1 MAGLPAFGTTLV
13 ASASVLS
20 PTRRNDPAYD
30 TVQGQLWD
38 YYARLEEFSAAV
50 SWKGNALSRVRL
62 IAAEYIPGESE
73 PKPITEGPAADAV
86 ARLAGGIGG
95 QSQLM
100 RLMGVH
106 YNVPGEGWLVGSE
119 EDGEEIWSVYSA
131 DELRVNGGVYQLK
144 TGESSRSW
152 EPLGSDV
159 MVVRFWRPDERYS
172 YRARSIA
179 SHALGAMAEL
189 DLINKRIIAET
200 VSRLASNGLI
210 LYDQDRLSYS
220 QLANPEGADAPD
232 PFAQI
237 MVEIASRGIKDPQS
251 AEAALKM
258 MVGVRLGDAT
268 DVKLADVMHVIDL
281 SNPIDDKLIP
291 QRESAIRRLATALDL
306 PSDVLLGV
314 SGMNHWGA
322 AQVEE
327 SGIKLH
333 IAPDAETICHAL
345 TKGYLTP
352 VLRAEGQRSGED
364 LTTGPNG
371 GRIVVWYDPSEIVMR
386 PDKSEHAMQAYDR
399 MEITGQAYRREIGL
413 SEFDKPD
420 GEELDAMTDL
430 LVRRASATGAQ
441 VSESMGT
448 ENADGTESTETD
460 LGTPDPADVQAA
472 EPGEA

>member
-1 MAGLPAFGTTLV
+1 MGIPAFGTTLV

-20 PTRRNDPAYD
+20 PLRRNDPTYD

-106 YNVPGEGWLVGSE
+106 YNVPGEGWLVGME

-131 DELRVNGGVYQLK
+131 DELRVNNNVYQLK
-144 TGESSRSW
+144 TGEGSRSW
-152 EPLGSDV
+152 EPLGSDI

-200 VSRLASNGLI
+200 VSRLASNGIL
-210 LYDQDRLSYS
+210 LYDQDRLSFS
-220 QLANPEGADAPD
+220 QLPNPEGVEAQD
-232 PFAQI
+232 PFAVI
-237 MVEIASRGIKDPQS
+237 LAEVGSRGIKDAQS
-251 AEAALKM
+251 AEAALKLPI
-258 MVGVRLGDAT
+258 GVRLGDAT
-268 DVKLADVMHVIDL
+268 DVKLSDVMHVLDL

-345 TKGYLTP
+345 TKGYLVP
-352 VLRAEGQRSGED
+352 VLLAGGDS
-364 LTTGPNG
+364 LTGPNG

-386 PDKSEHAMQAYDR
+386 PDKSEHAMMAYDR
-399 MEITGQAYRREIGL
+399 MEINGAAFRREIGL
-413 SEFDKPD
+413 AESDKPTPEQLND
-420 GEELDAMTDL
+420 MTNL
-430 LVRRASATGAQ
+430 LERRSIATGAQ
-441 VSESMGT
+441 VSEGMSD
-448 ENADGTESTETD
+448 ENADGTETIDTAVND
-460 LGTPDPADVQAA
+460 DDPTDPAAT

>member
-1 MAGLPAFGTTLV
+1 MGLPAFGTTLV

-20 PTRRNDPAYD
+20 PSRQNNPDYSAI
-30 TVQGQLWD
+30 QQQLWD

-62 IAAEYIPGESE
+62 LAAEYIPGGDE
-73 PKPITEGPAADAV
+73 PLPLAEGPAADAV

-95 QSQLM
+95 QAQLM
-100 RLMGVH
+100 RLMGIH
-106 YNVPGEGWLVGSE
+106 YNVAGEGWLVGQVDDE
-119 EDGEEIWSVYSA
+119 GEEIWAVYSA
-131 DELRVNGGVYQLK
+131 DELRVNNGVYQLK
-144 TGESSRSW
+144 LGESSRSW
-152 EPLGSDV
+152 VALGDDI

-172 YRARSIA
+172 YRASSIA
-179 SHALGAMAEL
+179 SHALGAMTEL

-200 VSRLASNGLI
+200 VSRLASNGIL
-210 LYDQDRLSYS
+210 LYDQDRLSFS
-220 QLANPEGADAPD
+220 QLPNPDGADGQD
-232 PFAQI
+232 PFA
-237 MVEIASRGIKDPQS
+237 VVLAEVGSRGIKDAQS
-251 AEAALKM
+251 AEAALKLPI
-258 MVGVRLGDAT
+258 GVRLGEAT
-268 DVKLADVMHVIDL
+268 DVKLSDVMHVLDL

-352 VLRAEGQRSGED
+352 VLRAGGDS
-364 LTTGPNG
+364 LTGPNG

-399 MEITGQAYRREIGL
+399 MEINGKAFRREIGL
-413 SEFDKPD
+413 SEADKPSPTEIED
-420 GEELDAMTDL
+420 MTDL

-448 ENADGTESTETD
+448 ENADGSESTETD
-460 LGTPDPADVQAA
+460 LDTPDPVDTQAT
-472 EPGEA
+472 EPGGA

>member
-1 MAGLPAFGTTLV
+1 MGLPAFGTTLV

-20 PTRRNDPAYD
+20 PIRRNDPTYD
-30 TVQGQLWD
+30 TVQGQLWE
-38 YYARLEEFSAAV
+38 YYARLEEFAAAV

-106 YNVPGEGWLVGSE
+106 YNVPGEGWLVGRD
-119 EDGEEIWSVYSA
+119 EDGEEVWSVYSA
-131 DELRVNGGVYQLK
+131 DELRVSNNVYQLK
-144 TGESSRSW
+144 TGDSSRSW
-152 EPLGSDV
+152 EPLGSDI

-200 VSRLASNGLI
+200 VSRLASNGIL
-210 LYDQDRLSYS
+210 LYDQDRLSFS
-220 QLANPEGADAPD
+220 QLPNPEGVEGQD
-232 PFAQI
+232 PFA
-237 MVEIASRGIKDPQS
+237 VVLAEVGSRGIKDAQS
-251 AEAALKM
+251 AEAALKLPI
-258 MVGVRLGDAT
+258 GVRLGDAT
-268 DVKLADVMHVIDL
+268 DVKLSDVMHVLDL

-345 TKGYLTP
+345 TKGYLVP
-352 VLRAEGQRSGED
+352 VLLAGGD
-364 LTTGPNG
+364 ALTGPNG

-399 MEITGQAYRREIGL
+399 MELSGKAYRREIGL
-413 SEFDKPD
+413 SESDKPTPA
-420 GEELDAMTDL
+420 EIDAMTDL

-441 VSESMGT
+441 VSESMG
-448 ENADGTESTETD
+448 EEGQDGTETTETD
-460 LGTPDPADVQAA
+460 LDTPDPANTQAT

>member
-1 MAGLPAFGTTLV
+1 MGLPAFGTTLV

-20 PTRRNDPAYD
+20 PSRRNDPTYD

-38 YYARLEEFSAAV
+38 YYERLEEFAAAV
-50 SWKGNALSRVRL
+50 TWKGNALSRVRL

-95 QSQLM
+95 QSQLL

-106 YNVPGEGWLVGSE
+106 YNVPGEGWLVGQTD
-119 EDGEEIWSVYSA
+119 EDGQEFWAVYSA
-131 DELRVNGGVYQLK
+131 DELRVNNGVYQLK

-152 EPLGSDV
+152 EAIGADS
-159 MVVRFWRPDERYS
+159 MVVRFWRADERYS

-179 SHALGAMAEL
+179 AHALGAMAEL
-189 DLINKRIIAET
+189 DLINKRIVAET
-200 VSRLASNGLI
+200 VSRLASNGIL
-210 LYDQDRLSYS
+210 LYDQDRLSFS
-220 QLANPEGADAPD
+220 QLPNPEGTEAAD
-232 PFAQI
+232 PFARI
-237 MVEIASRGIKDPQS
+237 YVEIGSKGIKDPMS
-251 AEAALKM
+251 AEAALKTPI
-258 MVGVRLGDAT
+258 GVRLGDAT
-268 DVKLADVMHVIDL
+268 DVKLSDVMHVLDM

-345 TKGYLTP
+345 TKGYLVP
-352 VLRAEGQRSGED
+352 VLRAEGRRSGED

-399 MEITGQAYRREIGL
+399 MEINGQAFRREIGL
-413 SEFDKPD
+413 SESDKPTSA
-420 GEELDAMTDL
+420 EIEAMTDL

-441 VSESMGT
+441 VSESMGA
-448 ENADGTESTETD
+448 EGRDGTESAETELD
-460 LGTPDPADVQAA
+460 SPDPADTQAT

>member
-1 MAGLPAFGTTLV
+1 MALPAFGTTLV
-13 ASASVLS
+13 ASAAVLS
-20 PTRRNDPAYD
+20 PSRQNNPDYNAI
-30 TVQGQLWD
+30 QQQLWG
-38 YYARLEEFSAAV
+38 YYRSLEEFSAAV

-62 IAAEYIPGESE
+62 LAAEYISGGDE
-73 PKPITEGPAADAV
+73 PLPISEGPAADAV

-95 QSQLM
+95 QAQLM

-106 YNVPGEGWLVGSE
+106 YNVAGEGWLVGQTD
-119 EDGEEIWSVYSA
+119 EDGEEIRSVYSA
-131 DELRVNGGVYQLK
+131 DELRVNNGVYQLK
-144 TGESSRSW
+144 VGEGSRSW
-152 EPLGSDV
+152 IPLGDDI
-159 MVVRFWRPDERYS
+159 MVVRFWRPDEQFS
-172 YRARSIA
+172 YRASSIA

-268 DVKLADVMHVIDL
+268 DVKLSDVIHVLDL

-352 VLRAEGQRSGED
+352 VLRAGGDS
-364 LTTGPNG
+364 LTGPNG
-371 GRIVVWYDPSEIVMR
+371 GRIVVWYDPSEIVLR

-399 MEITGQAYRREIGL
+399 MEINGKAYRREIGL
-413 SEFDKPD
+413 SEADKPTD
-420 GEELDAMTDL
+420 SEIDDMTEL

-441 VSESMGT
+441 VSESMGE
-448 ENADGTESTETD
+448 ENQDITESTETE
-460 LGTPDPADVQAA
+460 LNSPDPVDTQAT
-472 EPGEA
+472 ESGES

>member
-1 MAGLPAFGTTLV
+1 MGLPAFGTTLV

-20 PTRRNDPAYD
+20 PLRRNDPTYD
-30 TVQGQLWD
+30 TIQGQLWD

-73 PKPITEGPAADAV
+73 PKPITTGPAADAV

-106 YNVPGEGWLVGSE
+106 YNVPGEGWLVGRTES
-119 EDGEEIWSVYSA
+119 DGEEIWSVYSA
-131 DELRVNGGVYQLK
+131 DELRVNNGVYQLK
-144 TGESSRSW
+144 TGESTRSW
-152 EPLGSDV
+152 EPLGTDI

-200 VSRLASNGLI
+200 VSRLASNGIL
-210 LYDQDRLSYS
+210 LYDQDRLSFS
-220 QLANPEGADAPD
+220 QLPNPDGADGQD
-232 PFAQI
+232 PFA
-237 MVEIASRGIKDPQS
+237 VVLAEVGSRGIKDAQS
-251 AEAALKM
+251 AEAALKLPI
-258 MVGVRLGDAT
+258 GVRLGEAT
-268 DVKLADVMHVIDL
+268 DVKLSDVMHVLDL

-345 TKGYLTP
+345 TKGYLVP
-352 VLRAEGQRSGED
+352 VLLASGEA
-364 LTTGPNG
+364 LTGPNG

-386 PDKSEHAMQAYDR
+386 PDKSENALQAYDR
-399 MEITGQAYRREIGL
+399 MEINGKAFRREIGL
-413 SEFDKPD
+413 SESDKPTPS
-420 GEELDAMTDL
+420 EIDAMTDL

-441 VSESMGT
+441 VSESMG
-448 ENADGTESTETD
+448 EAGEDGTETTETD
-460 LGTPDPADVQAA
+460 LDTSDPADPAA
-472 EPGEA
+472 TEPGES

>member
-1 MAGLPAFGTTLV
+1 MGLPAFGTTLV

-20 PTRRNDPAYD
+20 PTKRNDPNYD

-131 DELRVNGGVYQLK
+131 DELRVNNGVYQLK
-144 TGESSRSW
+144 VGESTRSW
-152 EPLGSDV
+152 EALGSDV

-200 VSRLASNGLI
+200 VSRLASNGIL
-210 LYDQDRLSYS
+210 LYDQDRLSFS
-220 QLANPEGADAPD
+220 QLPNPDGTDGQD
-232 PFAQI
+232 PFAVI
-237 MVEIASRGIKDPQS
+237 LAEVGSRGIKDAQS
-251 AEAALKM
+251 AEAALKLPI
-258 MVGVRLGDAT
+258 GVRLGEAT
-268 DVKLADVMHVIDL
+268 DVKLSDVMHVLDL

-386 PDKSEHAMQAYDR
+386 PDRSEHAMQAYDR
-399 MEITGQAYRREIGL
+399 MEINGKAYRRETGL
-413 SEFDKPD
+413 AESDAPTQA
-420 GEELDAMTDL
+420 ELDAMTDL

-441 VSESMGT
+441 VSESLGVDG
-448 ENADGTESTETD
+448 EDGTESVETD
-460 LGTPDPADVQAA
+460 LDTPDPVNTQST